1 MAKSSRRGFLRA
13 ASVTAAGLTILN
25 RTPAWAV
32 DSPGVD
38 GSVQVWST
46 FRDRRHASTQPL
58 TWQPATAA
66 IAADAIVLNPTETRQ
81 EMLGFG
87 AAFTDAS
94 CYMLNQLSPDK
105 RAALMHELFAPDQMA
120 LNVCRTCIG
129 ASDYSKSLY
138 SFDDGEQDDPELKKF
153 SIDHDKAYILPLLRE
168 ARMLNP
174 DLFLFSS
181 PWSPPAWMKFNRS
194 MLGGTIRKTNLEPY
208 SRYFQKFL
216 DAYKAEGVDINAV
229 TVQNEVDTTVDGR
242 YAACQW
248 SQEDEILFVGKYLGP
263 LFRQAGISTKI
274 WVLDHNF
281 TLWGRAIA
289 ELSDPKANE
298 FIDGIAWHGYAGQP
312 SAMSQVHDAFPLKS
326 AYFTEGG
333 PQREPHAAGTPFPDP
348 MTAWARWAAWAN
360 NVVRNWCRSITM
372 WNLALDENGTPYI
385 GRHEEGDIV
394 PGAPTT
400 GRGVIT
406 IDSKTLEVSRSGRF
420 WALAHYTKHVR
431 RGAKVFRTDG
441 VSDNAGEASV
451 SPVSHVGF
459 RNPDGSHVV
468 VLSNRGPEKRIQL
481 VLSSSSLSIE
491 LPADSVHT
499 LQWS

>member
-13 ASVTAAGLTILN
+13 ASVTAVGLTIKKRMPSLAAG
-25 RTPAWAV
+25 PAA
-32 DSPGVD
+32 GR
-38 GSVQVWST
+38 SVQVWST

-58 TWQPATAA
+58 MWQPVTTA
-66 IAADAIVLNPTETRQ
+66 IAADAIMLNPAETRQ

-87 AAFTDAS
+87 AAFTDAA
-94 CYMLNQLSPDK
+94 CYMLNRLSPDN
-105 RAALMHELFAPDQMA
+105 RATLMHELFAPDQMA

-129 ASDYSKSLY
+129 ASDYSTSLY
-138 SFDDGEQDDPELKKF
+138 SFDDSEQDDVELKNF

-168 ARMLNP
+168 ARKLNP

-194 MLGGTIRKTNLEPY
+194 MLGGTIRKSNLESY

-263 LFRQAGISTKI
+263 LFRRADISTKI

-289 ELSDPKANE
+289 ELSDPKDNE

-312 SAMSQVHDAFPLKS
+312 SAMSQVHNAFPYKS

-333 PQREPHAAGTPFPDP
+333 PQREPHVAGTPFPDP
-348 MTAWARWAAWAN
+348 MTAWARWAEWAN
-360 NVVRNWCRSITM
+360 EVVRNWCRSITM

-385 GRHEEGDIV
+385 GHHEEGDIV

-420 WALAHYTKHVR
+420 WALAHYAKHVR

-441 VSDNAGEASV
+441 VSDSPVGASA
-451 SPVSHVGF
+451 SPVSHAGF
-459 RNPDGSHVV
+459 RNPDGSYVV
-468 VLSNRGPEKRIQL
+468 VLSNRGQETRIQL
-481 VLSSSSLSIE
+481 VLGSSALSVE

>member
-1 MAKSSRRGFLRA
+1 MADRSRRGFLRV
-13 ASVTAAGLTILN
+13 ASVTAAGLTIFN
-25 RTPAWAV
+25 RMPTWG
-32 DSPGVD
+32 DST
-38 GSVQVWST
+38 GSGGPVQVWST
-46 FRDRRHASTQPL
+46 FRDRRHASTEPL
-58 TWQPATAA
+58 TWGPATA
-66 IAADAIVLNPTETRQ
+66 IAADAIVLDPLETRQ

-87 AAFTDAS
+87 AAFTDAA
-94 CYMLNQLSPDK
+94 CYLLNQLSSDQ
-105 RAALMHELFAPDQMA
+105 RATLMQELFAPDEMA

-129 ASDYSKSLY
+129 ASDYSTSLY
-138 SFDDGEQDDPELKKF
+138 SFDESEEEDPELKKF
-153 SIDHDKAYILPLLRE
+153 SIGHDKTYILPLLRE
-168 ARMLNP
+168 ARKLNP

-194 MLGGTIRKTNLEPY
+194 MLGGTIRKSKLEPY

-216 DAYKAEGVDINAV
+216 DAYKEEGVDINAI

-248 SQEDEILFVGKYLGP
+248 SQEDEILFVGRYLGP
-263 LFRQAGISTKI
+263 LFRQAGIPTKI

-281 TLWGRAIA
+281 TLWGRAIG
-289 ELSDPKANE
+289 ELSDPRACE

-312 SAMSQVHDAFPLKS
+312 SAMTQVHHAFPLKS

-333 PQREPHAAGTPFPDP
+333 PQREPHAAGAPFPDP
-348 MTAWARWAAWAN
+348 MTAWARWAEWAN
-360 NVVRNWCRSITM
+360 SVVRNWSRSITM

-385 GRHEEGDIV
+385 GHHEEGDIV

-406 IDSKTLEVSRSGRF
+406 IDSKTHEVSRSGRF

-441 VSDNAGEASV
+441 VAGNSGETSAS
-451 SPVSHVGF
+451 PISHVGF
-459 RNPDGSHVV
+459 RNPDGSYVV
-468 VLSNRGPEKRIQL
+468 VLSNRGPERRIQL
-481 VLSSSSLSIE
+481 VLGSSSLPVE

>member
-1 MAKSSRRGFLRA
+1 MTNSSRRGFLRA
-13 ASVTAAGLTILN
+13 ASVTAVGLTVLQ
-25 RTPAWAV
+25 RMPSWAADGPAV
-32 DSPGVD
+32 G

-46 FRDRRHASTQPL
+46 FRDRRHAPTQSL
-58 TWQPATAA
+58 MWQPVTTA
-66 IAADAIVLNPTETRQ
+66 IAADAIMLNPAETRQ

-87 AAFTDAS
+87 TAFTDAA
-94 CYMLNQLSPDK
+94 CYMLNQLSPDN

-120 LNVCRTCIG
+120 LSVCRTCIG

-138 SFDDGEQDDPELKKF
+138 SLDDSEQDDPELKEF
-153 SIDHDKAYILPLLRE
+153 SIAHDKAYILPLLRE
-168 ARMLNP
+168 ARKLSP

-194 MLGGTIRKTNLEPY
+194 MLGGTIRKSNLEPY
-208 SRYFQKFL
+208 ARYFQKYL

-248 SQEDEILFVGKYLGP
+248 SQEDEILFVAKYLGP
-263 LFRQAGISTKI
+263 LFRRAAISTKI

-312 SAMSQVHDAFPLKS
+312 SAMSQVHQAFPLKS

-333 PQREPHAAGTPFPDP
+333 PPREPHVAGTPFPDP
-348 MTAWARWAAWAN
+348 MTAWARWAEWAN

-372 WNLALDENGTPYI
+372 WNLALDENGGPYI
-385 GRHEEGDIV
+385 GHHEEGDIV

-406 IDSKTLEVSRSGRF
+406 IDSNTLEVSRSGRF

-441 VSDNAGEASV
+441 VSDNPAEASAN
-451 SPVSHVGF
+451 PVSHVGF
-459 RNPDGSHVV
+459 RNPDGSFVV
-468 VLSNRGPEKRIQL
+468 VLSNRGPEKQIQL
-481 VLSSSSLSIE
+481 VLGSSALSVE

-499 LQWS
+499 LQWL